1 MSRFPARGRKR
12 CSTSSP
18 VPIYRKTLDRRFDF
32 GADVP
37 DVMLRLRI
45 FTPLWKKQHPPM
57 VLLCWTMSEVSSS
70 LPPEEGNLQPT
81 CVNQIVNGLREEI
94 VSLFYRVSLVERFID
109 YQPGKEP
116 IERMHKVLSL
126 PTRNRRIIGNCDSA
140 DDGNAV
146 PHGTALLPLR
156 RSVLEALIGE
166 PLEEQEG
173 EYEA

>member
-1 MSRFPARGRKR
+1 MSRFPARGHKR
-12 CSTSSP
+12 CSTSLSL
-18 VPIYRKTLDRRFDF
+18 PIYRKTLDRRFDF

-37 DVMLRLRI
+37 DVILRLRI

-57 VLLCWTMSEVSSS
+57 VLLCWTTQEVNSS
-70 LPPEEGNLQPT
+70 LSPEVGSAQPT
-81 CVNQIVNGLREEI
+81 LLNRIVSGLREEI
-94 VSLFYRVSLVERFID
+94 VSLFNRVSLIERFVHHE
-109 YQPGKEP
+109 PGKEP